1 MGIKERDS
9 LSTSKKVNSLPS
21 ITFIVLQ
28 IKWIYYV
35 SSEHLQP
42 KVYNSDTDQ
51 ICHPFESYVYIM
63 IKDWTSKTAHPPD
76 NKKSDQWAQIFYISK
91 K

>member
-1 MGIKERDS
+1 MRIKERDF
-9 LSTSKKVNSLPS
+9 LSASKKMNSLPS

-28 IKWIYYV
+28 TKWVYNG
-35 SSEHLQP
+35 SSGRLQP

-63 IKDWTSKTAHPPD
+63 IKDWTSKTAH
-76 NKKSDQWAQIFYISK
+76 QTW
-91 K
+91 